1 MHPARRAWRITHSHF
16 SRVPAMPMARA
27 PLSMAIWPAIEPA
40 ALAAAETST
49 VSPGRSFARSR
60 SPKYAAMPG
69 APRTPRAVEAGVWPG
84 CTKRA
89 NWPSDTA
96 NCCSPASITTM
107 LPTPNTSWRDSITSP
122 TPRAGTT
129 SPDFTDPATGS
140 AAVPIRNGSS
150 PSHSTRHRN
159 VPFEITGRAASTTSK
174 SCGLAGVC
182 LIRIWRLAATERRT
196 PPLASGCF
204 PGRRGSGLGQATAGE
219 TQGTGDQKGHT
230 EHRGGSRLD
239 RRYQFTRPVSRRK
252 GSANV
257 WQTVAMPR
265 TARQPPLQGEVRV
278 RRGYFECRFGQLH
291 VHNSMP
297 PGGGFEEGTALICL
311 HGAAASGRVFRE
323 FVELVAR
330 DRSVYAPDLPGCG
343 ESDAP
348 PHAVPAG
355 EYAASIADFLD
366 SVRLRQVDVLG
377 QGAGSVLATE
387 LALTR
392 PAQVRRMVLVSV
404 PLASRAAEHA
414 APTGDLASAA
424 LQYPLRERLGRV
436 SQPLLVLRPRDEW
449 WDAAAGVRSALPAAR
464 VLDLPE
470 QGADLFRS
478 APARAAEAVRGF
490 LPV

>member
-1 MHPARRAWRITHSHF
+1 M
-16 SRVPAMPMARA
+16 
-27 PLSMAIWPAIEPA
+27 
-40 ALAAAETST
+40 
-49 VSPGRSFARSR
+49 
-60 SPKYAAMPG
+60 
-69 APRTPRAVEAGVWPG
+69 
-84 CTKRA
+84 
-89 NWPSDTA
+89 
-96 NCCSPASITTM
+96 
-107 LPTPNTSWRDSITSP
+107 
-122 TPRAGTT
+122 
-129 SPDFTDPATGS
+129 
-140 AAVPIRNGSS
+140 
-150 PSHSTRHRN
+150 
-159 VPFEITGRAASTTSK
+159 
-174 SCGLAGVC
+174 
-182 LIRIWRLAATERRT
+182 
-196 PPLASGCF
+196 
-204 PGRRGSGLGQATAGE
+204 
-219 TQGTGDQKGHT
+219 
-230 EHRGGSRLD
+230 
-239 RRYQFTRPVSRRK
+239 
-252 GSANV
+252 
-257 WQTVAMPR
+257 
-265 TARQPPLQGEVRV
+265 

-323 FVELVAR
+323 FVVLVGR

-348 PHAVPAG
+348 PHAVPAA

-377 QGAGSVLATE
+377 QGAGAVLATE

-392 PAQVRRMVLVSV
+392 PAQVRRVVLVSV
-404 PLASRAAEHA
+404 PLASGTAQHA
-414 APTGDLASAA
+414 APSGDLASAA

>member
-1 MHPARRAWRITHSHF
+1 M
-16 SRVPAMPMARA
+16 
-27 PLSMAIWPAIEPA
+27 
-40 ALAAAETST
+40 
-49 VSPGRSFARSR
+49 
-60 SPKYAAMPG
+60 
-69 APRTPRAVEAGVWPG
+69 
-84 CTKRA
+84 
-89 NWPSDTA
+89 
-96 NCCSPASITTM
+96 
-107 LPTPNTSWRDSITSP
+107 
-122 TPRAGTT
+122 
-129 SPDFTDPATGS
+129 
-140 AAVPIRNGSS
+140 
-150 PSHSTRHRN
+150 
-159 VPFEITGRAASTTSK
+159 
-174 SCGLAGVC
+174 
-182 LIRIWRLAATERRT
+182 RIWRLAATESRAPT
-196 PPLASGCF
+196 LASRRVCGCALAIQSLLVLIF
-204 PGRRGSGLGQATAGE
+204 DLSLDALLGFAGLFGLLRLGGCLGRRRRPGLGQATAGE
-219 TQGTGDQKGHT
+219 KQGTGNQKGHA
-230 EHRGGSRLD
+230 EHRGGSWLGD
-239 RRYQFTRPVSRRK
+239 RYQFTRPASRRK
-252 GSANV
+252 GLANV

-265 TARQPPLQGEVRV
+265 TARQPPPQGEVRV

-323 FVELVAR
+323 FVVLVGR

-348 PHAVPAG
+348 PHAVSAA

-377 QGAGSVLATE
+377 QGAGAVLATE

-404 PLASRAAEHA
+404 PLASRTAEHA

-449 WDAAAGVRSALPAAR
+449 WDAATGVRSALPAAR
-464 VLDLPE
+464 ILDLPE
-470 QGADLFRS
+470 QGADLFHS